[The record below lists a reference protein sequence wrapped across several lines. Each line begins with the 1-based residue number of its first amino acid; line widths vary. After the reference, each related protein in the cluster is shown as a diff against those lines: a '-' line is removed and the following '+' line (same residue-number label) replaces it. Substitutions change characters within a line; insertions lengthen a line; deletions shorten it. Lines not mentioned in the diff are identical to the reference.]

1 MIDTN
6 DRTKRHFIRGIIVK
20 KDNNFY
26 APLLQVVK
34 FCHRFPD
41 ASAKTIGDMIY
52 DAISELKGNEE
63 LLKKVPE
70 VRDVIESD
78 GGINGKV
85 SEKEA

>member
-20 KDNNFY
+20 KDNHFY
-26 APLLQVVK
+26 APLIQVVK

-52 DAISELKGNEE
+52 DAIKELKDNEE

-70 VRDVIESD
+70 IKEVTEAD
-78 GGINGKV
+78 GGINGNV

>member
-26 APLLQVVK
+26 APLVQVVK

-41 ASAKTIGDMIY
+41 ASAKTIGDMIN
-52 DAISELKGNEE
+52 DAIKDLEDNEE

-70 VRDVIESD
+70 VIELD
-78 GGINGKV
+78 GGSNGKV
-85 SEKEA
+85 SETEKEA